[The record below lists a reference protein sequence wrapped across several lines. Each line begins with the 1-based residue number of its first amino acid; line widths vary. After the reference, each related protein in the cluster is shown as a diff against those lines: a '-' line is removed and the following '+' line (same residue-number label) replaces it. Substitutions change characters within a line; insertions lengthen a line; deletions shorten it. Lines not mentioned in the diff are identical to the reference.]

1 MWRDLRRA
9 ANDPKQTSA
18 KELGITLW
26 HRQQVSSYDKN
37 GYYNLEF
44 DYNQDPELVMEILRH
59 GSRVGVIGAPA
70 LKKRVL
76 DELKKVL
83 KTYGLQN

>member
-1 MWRDLRRA
+1 
-9 ANDPKQTSA
+9 
-18 KELGITLW
+18 
-26 HRQQVSSYDKN
+26 
-37 GYYNLEF
+37 LEF

-59 GSRVGVIGAPA
+59 GSRVEVIGAPA